1 MGLLMAAQ
9 FKSLAAHGWVVS
21 GGSGLRVGRDGF
33 VVALLLTVPHTGI
46 NAVAGEEVA
55 VTAAFDDTPSLQHQN
70 LVGINHGRQPV
81 GDHKGG
87 SALGDVVEVVGD
99 GLLHI
104 EFGVRLQSLQDRDR
118 R

>member
-1 MGLLMAAQ
+1 MCPRNGLFHSCAR
-9 FKSLAAHGWVVS
+9 GRVV
-21 GGSGLRVGRDGF
+21 VGRLEAQAELVHARQ
-33 VVALLLTVPHTGI
+33 VVDTVGRAEAQRLPAVLPRATGARP
-46 NAVAGEEVA
+46 AVEHHE
-55 VTAAFDDTPSLQHQN
+55 TIHLRDR
-70 LVGINHGRQPV
+70 RQPV